1 MSLLQ
6 FDEVCFFIS
15 KNASSLYFYLA
26 KPSENL
32 GISTILEWREGGKT
46 FVVVSPFIYDALF
59 KLVEF

>member
-1 MSLLQ
+1 MVI
-6 FDEVCFFIS
+6 FE
-15 KNASSLYFYLA
+15 NASSLYFYMA

-32 GISTILEWREGGKT
+32 GISTLLEGREGGKT